1 MVATGSVT
9 LTDTADP
16 IIRSGYEA
24 MVWWSLYVEAP
35 VPDPTLRR
43 HMSKRIGDLINANL
57 RYTYGQ

>member
-1 MVATGSVT
+1 MT

-16 IIRSGYEA
+16 IIAEYEA
-24 MVWWSLYVEAP
+24 MVRWSLYVEAP